1 MQGEVINPSR
11 GQLTV
16 GSQRLMAGFLDL
28 SGDLRI
34 SFSAPSFK
42 PPLNGKAK
50 LDGRDIIIEEVKA
63 ESPFQAH
70 RTWTLLAHFADTE
83 A

>member
-11 GQLTV
+11 ASLSV
-16 GSQRLMAGFLDL
+16 GSQRIMAGYLDVN
-28 SGDLRI
+28 GALRI
-34 SFSAPSFK
+34 SFSAKTFK

-50 LDGRDIIIEEVKA
+50 LDGRDIIIEEVKS

-70 RTWTLLAHFADTE
+70 RTWTLLAKFAE
-83 A
+83 LEG